1 VRVQFFQIIFL
12 LLSLCFQ
19 ATMKSHITLFAGLS
33 VLATQSSA
41 HYIFEQITHAGTLY
55 PAYTYIRQN
64 TNYNSPVT
72 ALNSTDLR
80 CNVGGETSGSTT
92 TLTVKAGDAFTF
104 TTDTAVYHDGPL
116 SMYMAKAP
124 TTAAAFDGSGQVWFK
139 ILDLG
144 PTFNA
149 DGTSTW
155 PLSQTYSYTIPPA
168 LPNGDYLLRVQQLGI
183 HNPYPAG
190 IPQFYISC
198 AQITVTGGG
207 SGTPGP
213 LVSIPGFI
221 TGDEP
226 GYTVNI
232 YTNFHNY
239 TVPGPA
245 VWSGQSAGGSSPTSV
260 GSTTPVSTKTTQPTS
275 SSSAVVKTTSATA
288 SPTGATVPKYGQC
301 GGAGWTG
308 STVCA
313 SGSTCTVTNQYYSQ
327 CL

>member
-1 VRVQFFQIIFL
+1 
-12 LLSLCFQ
+12 
-19 ATMKSHITLFAGLS
+19 MKSYSLFAGLS
-33 VLATQSSA
+33 LLASSTSA
-41 HYIFEQITHAGTLY
+41 HYIFEQLTHAGTKY
-55 PAYTYIRQN
+55 AAYQYIRTN

-72 ALNSTDLR
+72 NLTSNDLR
-80 CNVGGETSGSTT
+80 CNVGGETAGSTT
-92 TLTVKAGDAFTF
+92 TITVNAGDAFSF
-104 TTDTAVYHDGPL
+104 TTDVAVYHDGPL

-124 TTAAAFDGSGQVWFK
+124 TTAATFDGSGQVWFK

-155 PLSQTYSYTIPPA
+155 PLYQTYNYTIPPA
-168 LPNGDYLLRVQQLGI
+168 LPSGDYLLRVQQLGI

-198 AQITVTGGG
+198 AQITVANGGT
-207 SGTPGP
+207 GTPGP

-221 TGDEP
+221 TGTEP

-232 YTNFHNY
+232 YTDFTNY

-245 VWSGQSAGGSSPTSV
+245 VWSGQSAGGTAPTSV
-260 GSTTPVSTKTTQPTS
+260 VGSST
-275 SSSAVVKTTSATA
+275 VVKTVATSSTAVAVSSTKVATTSSAAATA
-288 SPTGATVPKYGQC
+288 TGAAVAKYGQC

-313 SGSTCTVTNQYYSQ
+313 AGSTCTATNQYYSQ